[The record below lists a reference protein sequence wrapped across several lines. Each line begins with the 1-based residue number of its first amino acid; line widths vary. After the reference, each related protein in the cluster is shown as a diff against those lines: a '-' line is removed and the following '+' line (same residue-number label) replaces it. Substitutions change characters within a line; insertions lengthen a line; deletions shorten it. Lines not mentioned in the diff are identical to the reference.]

1 MQIDIATSTDIPS
14 LSELLSIL
22 FSQEVEFT
30 PNPQAQTRG
39 LERIISDP
47 NVGAVLVAR
56 EGNRVVG
63 MVNLLFTVSTAIGE
77 KVAWLEDMV
86 VAPQVRGMGIGS
98 ELLSHAISFA
108 RAQGCKRI
116 TLLTDSTNALGQRFY
131 KKHGFV
137 ASSMVPMRLFL
148 E

>member
-14 LSELLSIL
+14 LSELLSVL

-30 PNPQAQTRG
+30 PNPQAQARG
-39 LERIISDP
+39 LERIIRDP

-56 EGNRVVG
+56 EENRVVG

-86 VAPQVRGMGIGS
+86 VSPRVRGMGIGS
-98 ELLSHAISFA
+98 ELLSQAISFA

-116 TLLTDSTNALGQRFY
+116 TLLTDSTNELGQRFY